1 SFYQAGVPVLF
12 FFTGLHN
19 EYHRPTDD
27 FDKINFNGLT
37 RITDIVSEVTLN
49 LATDP
54 QRPEYAETEKS
65 VQIRRQMTAYLGV
78 SLKNE
83 GDHVVLSGLVAG
95 GAAEKAGLQ
104 TGDQLEKLGKRD
116 IATAEDVLSFM
127 RTRSPGQE
135 VKVRVLREGKTVEL
149 TVRLES
155 RPDG

>member
-1 SFYQAGVPVLF
+1 
-12 FFTGLHN
+12 
-19 EYHRPTDD
+19 
-27 FDKINFNGLT
+27 
-37 RITDIVSEVTLN
+37 
-49 LATDP
+49 
-54 QRPEYAETEKS
+54 
-65 VQIRRQMTAYLGV
+65 MTAYLGV

-95 GAAEKAGLQ
+95 GAAEKAGLK

-116 IATAEDVLSFM
+116 IATAEDVLIFM